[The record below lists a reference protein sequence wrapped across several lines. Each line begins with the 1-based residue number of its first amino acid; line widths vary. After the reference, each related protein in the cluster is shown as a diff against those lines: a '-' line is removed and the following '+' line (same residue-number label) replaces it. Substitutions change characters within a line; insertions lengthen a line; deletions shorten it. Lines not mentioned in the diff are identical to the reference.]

1 MKKIIGIVGAALVA
15 ASGMA
20 APTQVIM
27 GTTWISGTA
36 LFDSDGTTAAA
47 DGWYVEVILAN
58 TDADYEFSAGAFNN
72 YTVVGNYVGLHQVGS
87 MYDNSEELDPG
98 HTVVSWDSAAYGA
111 NVYATFRFYNAAT
124 KDGATKYGVLS
135 GWQHLV
141 NPAPGESYF
150 PVSGTGVAK
159 YDYPPAAIPEP
170 ATMTL
175 VGLGGLAMVLRR
187 KMRKA

>member
-1 MKKIIGIVGAALVA
+1 MKKIIGIVGAVLMAV
-15 ASGMA
+15 SVMA

-27 GTTWISGTA
+27 GTTWIDGIA
-36 LFDSDGTTAAA
+36 LFDSDGITAAA
-47 DGWYVEVILAN
+47 DGWYVEVILSN
-58 TDADYEFSAGAFNN
+58 TGGQYNSDTFNA
-72 YTVVGNYVGLHQVGS
+72 YTVVANYVGLHQIGS

-98 HTVVSWDSAAYGA
+98 HTVVQWDNAAYGA
-111 NVYATFRFYNAAT
+111 NVYATFRFYNNAVKAS
-124 KDGATKYGVLS
+124 ATKYGVLS
-135 GWQHLV
+135 GWQHLE

-150 PVSGTGVAK
+150 FPDGSGAAK
-159 YDYPPAAIPEP
+159 YDYPVAIPEP